1 MDCHGAL
8 RLAVTRMVFFSHPY
22 DCERNEFDQVAK
34 HNRAIEA
41 AVNQSVLQRIFS
53 SSRVQ
58 SFDWFVIMHPRYRQR
73 FYNVGPPP
81 PASSSRVQSFD
92 WFVIMHSRH
101 CERPQGAR
109 QSRRN
114 NTACGFHKVWT
125 ATALCVSQ

>member
-1 MDCHGAL
+1 M
-8 RLAVTRMVFFSHPY
+8 TRVVFFSHPY
-22 DCERNEFDQVAK
+22 DCKCNEFDQVAK

-41 AVNQSVLQRIFS
+41 AVNQSVLQRISS

-58 SFDWFVIMHPRYRQR
+58 PFDWFVIMHPRYREL
-73 FYNVGPPP
+73 FYHVD
-81 PASSSRVQSFD
+81 SLSLT
-92 WFVIMHSRH
+92 RH